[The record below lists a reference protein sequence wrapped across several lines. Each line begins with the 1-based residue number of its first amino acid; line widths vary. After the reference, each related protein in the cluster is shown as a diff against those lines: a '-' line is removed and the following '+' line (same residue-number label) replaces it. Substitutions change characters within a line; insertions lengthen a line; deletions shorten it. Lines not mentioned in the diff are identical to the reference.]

1 MDPDA
6 ALVAALDRIAER
18 LDRIEARLAPLETAA
33 RGGVAAAGIATD
45 SFDRLAAEVGEE
57 EVDARLRAARDT
69 LVKLSEPA
77 TLQALREL
85 AEFAPRLVTLVR
97 EAPGALAM
105 LVDTLD
111 GYAARAQDRGIDL
124 DQRGRVLLDALE
136 RLTSPSALATLDA
149 VFTRIDTIEH
159 LLRSRVLDP
168 HSVDVVSQAADAL
181 TASRG
186 QPVPPVGFFG
196 LLGAMGEP
204 EVQRAAGFAIQFAR
218 AFGQRL
224 PSQ

>member
-33 RGGVAAAGIATD
+33 RGGVAAAGIATET
-45 SFDRLAAEVGEE
+45 FDRLAAEVGEE
-57 EVDARLRAARDT
+57 EVDARLRAARDA

-85 AEFAPRLVTLVR
+85 ADLAPRLVELGHA
-97 EAPGALAM
+97 APGLLAM

-124 DQRGRVLLDALE
+124 DERGRVLLDALE
-136 RLTSPSALATLDA
+136 RLTSPAAVATLDA
-149 VFTRIDTIEH
+149 IFNRIDTIEH
-159 LLRSRVLDP
+159 LLRSQVLDP
-168 HSVDVVSQAADAL
+168 RSVDVVSQAADAL
-181 TASRG
+181 TISRS
-186 QPVPPVGFFG
+186 QPVAPIGLFG
-196 LLGAMGEP
+196 LLGALGEP

-224 PSQ
+224 PPR